1 VGSRAPRATAPAG
14 GRCRAPRARPRVAAA
29 GELASSRGGGRA
41 QTKRE
46 GVEARANKKER
57 EGVRRGGARA
67 GARSWVDGGE
77 QGR

>member
-1 VGSRAPRATAPAG
+1 M
-14 GRCRAPRARPRVAAA
+14 AAA